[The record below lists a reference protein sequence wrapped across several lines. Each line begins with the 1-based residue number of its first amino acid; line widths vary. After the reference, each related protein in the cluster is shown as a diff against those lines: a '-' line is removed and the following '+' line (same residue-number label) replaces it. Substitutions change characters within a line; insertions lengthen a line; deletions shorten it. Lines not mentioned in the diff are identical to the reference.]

1 MLALTQQLVLEITV
15 FLHMEQELRKE
26 NGYQCHSLSTGISK
40 HKNNLTEF
48 TGILA
53 PKQHS
58 QIVFQTGGHLIMCLC
73 ISGLQ
78 RLQLVKDNVQM
89 QPHSYQW

>member
-15 FLHMEQELRKE
+15 FLHMKQELRKE
-26 NGYQCHSLSTGISK
+26 NGLQCHSLSTGISK
-40 HKNNLTEF
+40 HKNNFTEF

-58 QIVFQTGGHLIMCLC
+58 QIVFQTGGHLTMCLY

-89 QPHSYQW
+89 QPYSYQW